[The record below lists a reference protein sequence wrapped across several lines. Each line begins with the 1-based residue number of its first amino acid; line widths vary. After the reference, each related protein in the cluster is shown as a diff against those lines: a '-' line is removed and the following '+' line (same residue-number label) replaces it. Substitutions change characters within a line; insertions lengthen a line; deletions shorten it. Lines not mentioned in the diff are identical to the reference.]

1 MENKENREEKIT
13 EKEELEEKEHR
24 EESPVERLKKELE
37 EKNAEVERLKEL
49 YLRKCADLENY
60 KKRVEKE
67 KSLLVEFA
75 NEELIKELLPVMD
88 DLERAIEHIKAG
100 EKDEKALESML
111 NGVELTLKKFFDV
124 LKKFGLESI
133 PAEGEKFDPS
143 KHEAISHEETE
154 EFESG
159 TVIKE
164 LQKGYLLK
172 KRLLRPTLVV
182 VAKETDKDKDQQ

>member
-1 MENKENREEKIT
+1 MERKENKEEKIT
-13 EKEELEEKEHR
+13 EREGLEEKELTET
-24 EESPVERLKKELE
+24 EELDRLKEELGMRDDE
-37 EKNAEVERLKEL
+37 IARLKEL

-67 KSLLVEFA
+67 KTLIVEFA

-88 DLERAIEHIKAG
+88 DLERAIEHIKGG

-111 NGVELTLKKFFDV
+111 NGVELTLKKFFGV
-124 LKKFGLESI
+124 LRKFGLEPI
-133 PAEGEKFDPS
+133 AAEGERFDPS
-143 KHEAISHEETE
+143 RHEAISHEETE
-154 EFESG
+154 EFEGG
-159 TVIKE
+159 TVIRE

-182 VAKETDKDKDQQ
+182 VAKGKEEDN